1 MDVIQNFYDP
11 SSEGV
16 FEVSN
21 EDMVHVI
28 ESLGL
33 FDSIDWDLDTFVK
46 SINVLSTKRPTTNN
60 ILILRYNRN
69 LSKGTGTMLSPDDRK
84 LAQKYTNDIVLT
96 LYLVNGHQN
105 KGWVGSDFWM
115 PNIKLPNDLDFWN
128 TK

>member
-1 MDVIQNFYDP
+1 
-11 SSEGV
+11 
-16 FEVSN
+16 
-21 EDMVHVI
+21 
-28 ESLGL
+28 
-33 FDSIDWDLDTFVK
+33 
-46 SINVLSTKRPTTNN
+46 
-60 ILILRYNRN
+60 
-69 LSKGTGTMLSPDDRK
+69 MLSPDDRK